1 MFVQT
6 AGAVSVPS
14 PSGSATPSAA
24 MTATGIGTWF
34 SDHTSLLISHGAQIL
49 GILIGAV
56 ILRKI
61 VTRMIHRMVHHATQ
75 VAESK
80 AGQLLSGSGLLAG
93 ERRRQRTAAIGSVLR
108 SLATLLIFGMG
119 FLMVISAVQIPITP
133 ILASVSVVGAAL
145 GFGARDLVSDFL
157 AGVFMILEDQ
167 YGIGD
172 TIDTGEA
179 TGTVQEVGLR
189 VTKLRDADGVIWYVR
204 NGAIDRIGNKSQGWN
219 RAVVDVPVAYS
230 EDVGRV
236 REIMTV
242 TAEELFADEE
252 WRSRFLTEKP
262 KVVGIESLDADLVV
276 IRIQA
281 QTAPQKNT
289 EVARELRARLKVAL
303 DAAGIAVVALK

>member
-1 MFVQT
+1 MFFQSAST
-6 AGAVSVPS
+6 G
-14 PSGSATPSAA
+14 ATPMPTEVSP
-24 MTATGIGTWF
+24 TGIGNWF
-34 SDHTSLLISHGAQIL
+34 SDHTSLLVSHGAQIL
-49 GILIGAV
+49 GIFIAAIV
-56 ILRKI
+56 LRKI
-61 VTRMIHRMVHHATQ
+61 VTRMIHRLVRHTTQ

-80 AGQLLSGSGLLAG
+80 AGQLFGGSGMLAG

-108 SLATLLIFGMG
+108 SLSTMLIFGMAL
-119 FLMVISAVQIPITP
+119 LMMISAVQIPITP

-145 GFGARDLVSDFL
+145 GFGARDMVSDFL

-189 VTKLRDADGVIWYVR
+189 VTKLQDADGVIWYVR

-242 TAEELFADEE
+242 TAEALFADEQ
-252 WRSRFLTEKP
+252 WRGRFLTEKP
-262 KVVGIESLDADLVV
+262 KVVGIEALDADLMI

-281 QTAPQKNT
+281 QTAPQKST
-289 EVARELRARLKVAL
+289 EVARELRARLKAAL
-303 DAAGIAVVALK
+303 DQAGITVVALK